1 MIQIKEKSKCTGC
14 GACLNVCPKK
24 CISMKPD
31 ELGFLY
37 PTVDEHACISCGLC
51 DRTCPVISDRM
62 HSDDAFAEV
71 SYAIKSRDIETR
83 MNSSSGG
90 VFSLL
95 AQRIIEEGG
104 VVYGAAFDDKKHVRH
119 TAATTASDIIP
130 LRGSKIVQSSIGLC
144 YEDVKRRLENGCKV
158 LFSGTPCQIRGLLSY
173 LGKPYDL
180 LLTQDIIC
188 HGVCSYA
195 LYDKY
200 IAYKKEIRGCE
211 IRSIHFRNKETGW
224 RDYSVSICYDDG
236 SKTVVPHG
244 KDELM
249 RAYLRNY
256 ALRPSCYE
264 CPFKG
269 KKRRSDLTLADCWGI
284 EHVAPQL
291 DDDKGVSFVICHS
304 VLGEQYINEII
315 TETESE
321 VVNYKDVITYNMSG
335 EISPTEPTNNAEFC
349 NEIAK
354 EPFQNVINK
363 YCRITIL
370 SRIKRVVKKAMH
382 IR

>member
-1 MIQIKEKSKCTGC
+1 MIKIVDKSKCTGC
-14 GACLNVCPKK
+14 GACSNVCPQNS
-24 CISMKPD
+24 ISMKLD

-37 PTVDEHACISCGLC
+37 PMVDEHTCIGCGLC
-51 DRTCPVISDRM
+51 DRTCPVINDGA
-62 HSDDAFAEV
+62 HAENDYV
-71 SYAIKSRDIETR
+71 ERSYAIKSRDTEAR

-95 AQRIIEEGG
+95 ARRIIEEGG
-104 VVYGAAFDDKKHVRH
+104 IVYGAAFDDQNHVQH
-119 TAATTASDIIP
+119 IAAVTASDITPI
-130 LRGSKIVQSSIGLC
+130 RGSKIIQSSVGTC
-144 YEDVKRRLENGCKV
+144 YKDVLNRLENGYKV
-158 LFSGTPCQIRGLLSY
+158 LFSGTPCQINGLLHF

-200 IAYKKEIRGCE
+200 IAYKKEIRGRE
-211 IRSIHFRNKETGW
+211 IRSIQFRNKETGW
-224 RDYSVSICYDDG
+224 RDYAVSICYDDG
-236 SKTVVPHG
+236 SKTVIPHG

-269 KKRRSDLTLADCWGI
+269 KHRHSDITLADCWGI
-284 EHVAPQL
+284 EHVVPQL

-304 VLGEQYINEII
+304 VSGEECINKILS
-315 TETESE
+315 ETESKE
-321 VVNYKDVITYNMSG
+321 INYQDVIKYNMSG
-335 EISPTEPTNNAEFC
+335 EISPAEPADNEEFC
-349 NEIAK
+349 SEIAR
-354 EPFQNVINK
+354 EPFRSVINK
-363 YCRITIL
+363 YCRITTL
-370 SRIKRVVKKAMH
+370 SRIKRVIKKIVN